1 MNGFWTCFYTICILI
16 YAIAGIIIWSKA
28 IQREKECIER
38 ESKLLYFSRKKVSI
52 YVLCISLC
60 ILNLLIPV
68 GIVEGLNIDLPGFSF
83 GIAIPFFIFT
93 NVFLIFL
100 FRIFSLFAITSEHFI
115 RWRHSGFSKP
125 EKFCLS
131 ELTHK
136 DSIDKQNNKH
146 YITLYQENKPITCI
160 NIMLYKNKEKLL
172 EFIHKY
178 TKEKTNA
185 CDSQQ
190 SL

>member
-52 YVLCISLC
+52 YVLSISLC

-83 GIAIPFFIFT
+83 GIT
-93 NVFLIFL
+93 YLL
-100 FRIFSLFAITSEHFI
+100 F
-115 RWRHSGFSKP
+115 KM
-125 EKFCLS
+125 
-131 ELTHK
+131 
-136 DSIDKQNNKH
+136 Q
-146 YITLYQENKPITCI
+146 
-160 NIMLYKNKEKLL
+160 
-172 EFIHKY
+172 
-178 TKEKTNA
+178 
-185 CDSQQ
+185 
-190 SL
+190 